1 MSSRN
6 VYLSKAQRAVAPV
19 LYKVL
24 SEMAMRMTE
33 GETASAAIDWGR
45 AVLDSAGFDRIEY
58 LEVRDAETLA
68 PIDGAAR
75 NARVFVAAHMG
86 ETRLID
92 NVAV

>member
-1 MSSRN
+1 MDSILSN
-6 VYLSKAQRAVAPV
+6 VLNSISNLSNF
-19 LYKVL
+19 
-24 SEMAMRMTE
+24 
-33 GETASAAIDWGR
+33 D
-45 AVLDSAGFDRIEY
+45 GFDHIEY
-58 LEVRDAETLA
+58 LEVRNAETLA